1 MVQPQGFCLAA
12 GAFPAMLK
20 SVQETES
27 ERNSVFVNNNNY
39 TRSRLAIFCMVMAG
53 QLCYNTKVKSIYFL
67 MLMIFFRERLE
78 MKCPFCGYSESK
90 VIDSRP
96 AEEGTTIRR
105 RRECLAC
112 QKRFTTYEIIERLP
126 LVVVK
131 RDGSRQTFDRVK
143 LINGMVRACE
153 KRPVTLAQLE
163 AIADDIEQELQSSL
177 EREIST
183 VAIGEMV
190 MSRLKEL
197 DEVAYVRFASVYRSF
212 KDINTFM
219 EELSK
224 LLSDK

>member
-1 MVQPQGFCLAA
+1 
-12 GAFPAMLK
+12 
-20 SVQETES
+20 
-27 ERNSVFVNNNNY
+27 
-39 TRSRLAIFCMVMAG
+39 
-53 QLCYNTKVKSIYFL
+53 
-67 MLMIFFRERLE
+67 
-78 MKCPFCGYSESK
+78 MKCPFCGFLESK

-96 AEEGTTIRR
+96 AEEGSTIRR

-112 QKRFTTYEIIERLP
+112 QKRFTTYEIIEHLP

-153 KRPVTLAQLE
+153 KRPVSLAQLE
-163 AIADDIEQELQSSL
+163 KIADEIEQELQSAL

-183 VAIGEMV
+183 VDIGEMV
-190 MSRLKEL
+190 MRRLKDI

-219 EELSK
+219 DELTK